1 MRNDVIFLSVASSR
15 KSSSPVVATN
25 PPCGVPTVCIS
36 LLFNASPLLYYRSP
50 SSVFPFMTEENNKSV
65 QSFPCENHAIS
76 IQQCDMLMGSIID
89 VWIRSSQTVV
99 VFNTENTNVENAQQ
113 SDP

>member
-1 MRNDVIFLSVASSR
+1 MSSFCW
-15 KSSSPVVATN
+15 SPWSKVVVARSCN
-25 PPCGVPTVCIS
+25 EPPMWCTYSMYIFVIQCEPS
-36 LLFNASPLLYYRSP
+36 LYYRSP